1 MNIVFIGSHLG
12 YPMDRTPLGGGAMV
26 GLRLIRHWLRE
37 GACELTVIGSG
48 PQAPAPGAFYVRL
61 PEGGGRD
68 LVRLSEL
75 AYARFCRDFEA
86 ASTSWLLCVS

>member
-61 PEGGGRD
+61 PEGGRTRPGAPLRAGLRPLLPGFRGRQ
-68 LVRLSEL
+68 LLSYRL
-75 AYARFCRDFEA
+75 
-86 ASTSWLLCVS
+86 